1 MKEKIKLEERYFPNE
16 ELNHPSAPY
25 YEMSYC
31 LETVFGPYSSLYDAG
46 CRNGKLLEQ
55 IHLNFLNKKLKGCDY
70 FKFAID
76 DCPESIKKFVYVWDL
91 RDPIDN
97 EEKYDLVVSM
107 EVGEHIDKEYCN
119 IYLNNLKKL
128 SNKYVIMTWAAS
140 GGEKDII
147 NDGHVQHLNP
157 LNRMEYIKLL
167 ENNGFLYCETE
178 TIKLFNEM
186 QKKKNIYFYWKNSIG
201 VFKVNN

>member
-1 MKEKIKLEERYFPNE
+1 MK
-16 ELNHPSAPY
+16 
-25 YEMSYC
+25 
-31 LETVFGPYSSLYDAG
+31 T
-46 CRNGKLLEQ
+46 Q
-55 IHLNFLNKKLKGCDY
+55 KK
-70 FKFAID
+70 
-76 DCPESIKKFVYVWDL
+76 
-91 RDPIDN
+91 
-97 EEKYDLVVSM
+97 
-107 EVGEHIDKEYCN
+107 
-119 IYLNNLKKL
+119 KKL

-178 TIKLFNEM
+178 TIKMFNEM